1 MNNYLNHTFDSDDPE
16 LISIIDELPLWSAP
30 FGLNL
35 LDNVQLKPNINVLD
49 IGCGMGFPLI
59 ELSQRFGKSSK
70 FYGLDPWLSALKR
83 AHAKIHKY
91 KITNTIVIKSIAEKL
106 PFKNNSFDLIVS
118 NNGINNVQDIKQTL
132 SECFRVSNPDVQF
145 LMTMNLEDSMIEFYN
160 VFEEILI
167 ENILIEEVRK
177 MKDHIYSKRK
187 PIKEMRSLI
196 EDSGFK
202 VKNIVEDNF
211 SLRFLNALAMFNH
224 PLIKYWFLGSW
235 KEILKTENHES
246 IFQQVE
252 TKLNKIARQNGQ
264 IKLTIPYVLIDCIGR
279 I

>member
-83 AHAKIHKY
+83 AQAK
-91 KITNTIVIKSIAEKL
+91 IKSIAEKL

-187 PIKEMRSLI
+187 RTGENIGPFPLDEFIGIINGKIKGKSLDKDVVDLLRI
-196 EDSGFK
+196 SNK
-202 VKNIVEDNF
+202 K
-211 SLRFLNALAMFNH
+211 RFL
-224 PLIKYWFLGSW
+224 Y
-235 KEILKTENHES
+235 T
-246 IFQQVE
+246 
-252 TKLNKIARQNGQ
+252 T
-264 IKLTIPYVLIDCIGR
+264 T
-279 I
+279 